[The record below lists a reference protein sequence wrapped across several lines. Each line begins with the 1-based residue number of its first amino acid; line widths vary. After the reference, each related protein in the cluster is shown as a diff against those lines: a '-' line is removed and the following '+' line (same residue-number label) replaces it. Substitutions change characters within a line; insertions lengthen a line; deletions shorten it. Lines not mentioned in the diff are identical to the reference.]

1 MKRMLINATQSEEVR
16 LAMVDG
22 QKLLNFEIEHYGR
35 EQRKGNIYKATITR
49 IEPSLEA
56 CFVDYGEERQ
66 GFLPFK
72 EISRQYFAPSDTP
85 IGQIKIN
92 EAVEVGQQLI
102 VQVEKEERGNKN
114 AALTTFISLAGRYLV
129 LMPNKPR
136 SGGISRRVEGD
147 ERQELRTAMNE
158 LSHPRGTSII
168 ARTAGIGRAA
178 NELQWDLDYLLGLW
192 KAISDAADAG
202 EGSFLIYNE
211 SALVIRAIRDYYTS
225 DIKEI
230 LVDTENF
237 YNQARQFMAHIMP
250 DDADKVKFY
259 QDDTPL
265 FARFQIEKQIESAYS
280 REIKLPSGGSIVL
293 DHTEALVAVDVNS
306 ARATKG
312 ADIEDTATNTNLEAA
327 DEIARQLRLRDLGG
341 LIVIDFIDMEEE
353 ENRQEVENRLRQ
365 ALKQD
370 RARVQYSNISRFG
383 LLELSR
389 QRLRPALFEGA
400 SISCPRC
407 NGTGHIRDTES
418 TSLQILRRIQEEAL
432 KGDTAV
438 IKIQVPVDVASYL
451 LNKKREELTKIE
463 MNNDINV
470 LLIPNKQLETPNYLF
485 ERLKEDN
492 PQLEN
497 LQNIYALNERVED
510 AEVSISKPEQ
520 KVSRQ
525 EPVIKSYMPATA
537 PTPAHEAPK
546 KKYEDAPRREREKK
560 AANPGFLGWIK
571 SLFVS
576 DDDEVKAE
584 KDTHNR
590 RDRNSSRRKS
600 SSRDGKDE
608 RRSSDRRKDSQEN
621 SRESSRN
628 RRSTS
633 SKGEERKNE
642 RSERTQRTERN
653 ERNEHTERSERQN
666 RSSENRTDEARNT
679 DNSRQRN
686 SRRNRQQSE
695 DIDNTA
701 VESKPTRATQQRRGR
716 KKPESTEEQT
726 VVSAS
731 AVTVAEQV
739 SKAHQAAPQKD
750 AAMHK
755 PLQQRAENEPQ
766 AVAVPE
772 APMADE
778 SEEEQ
783 NGRQSRSRRTRDRYG
798 RDRRQRNGR
807 SEEQAEATQT
817 TTAPEITAG
826 IAAVAAFDVTQQPQ
840 EKTPVEQLD
849 RPAAAEPE
857 PVQQQAA
864 QQAKPVEHM
873 QENLNFGTDAP
884 VQKQTAVETQPP
896 ATALPESQPD
906 QAAAS
911 ATTKAAYTLP
921 VNELESVAKS
931 VGLEW
936 VSTDSALAEKMQET
950 LQNTPKPVMGRK
962 MASPVHKNEP
972 EALVIVETQ
981 RTLTPEPRP
990 DHE

>member
-56 CFVDYGEERQ
+56 CFVEYGEERQ

-72 EISRQYFAPSDTP
+72 EISRQYFKPSDTP

-92 EAVEVGQQLI
+92 EALEVGQQLI

-147 ERQELRTAMNE
+147 ERQDLRTAMNA
-158 LSHPRGTSII
+158 LNYPRGMSII

-202 EGSFLIYNE
+202 EGAFLIYNE
-211 SALVIRAIRDYYTS
+211 SALVIRAIRDYYTA

-230 LVDTENF
+230 LVDTEGF
-237 YNQARQFMAHIMP
+237 YNQAYQFMAHIMP
-250 DDADKVKFY
+250 DDANKVKFY
-259 QDDTPL
+259 QDDAPL
-265 FARFQIEKQIESAYS
+265 FARFQIEKQIESAYA

-306 ARATKG
+306 SRATKG
-312 ADIEDTATNTNLEAA
+312 SDIEDTATNTNLEAA

-353 ENRQEVENRLRQ
+353 DNRQQVENRLRN

-370 RARVQYSNISRFG
+370 RARVQYSSISRFG

-463 MNNDINV
+463 MNNNINV

-497 LQNIYALNERVED
+497 LHNTYALNEKVED
-510 AEVSISKPEQ
+510 AGVQIMKPEQ
-520 KVSRQ
+520 KGSRQ

-537 PTPAHEAPK
+537 PAPAHEPQKKQVKAPVASEKETPSRGFWGWLKHLFTPEEETPK
-546 KKYEDAPRREREKK
+546 KNTQHKK
-560 AANPGFLGWIK
+560 
-571 SLFVS
+571 
-576 DDDEVKAE
+576 
-584 KDTHNR
+584 
-590 RDRNSSRRKS
+590 DRNNKKS
-600 SSRDGKDE
+600 SSKEGRED
-608 RRSSDRRKDSQEN
+608 RRSRDRRKDAQDN
-621 SRESSRN
+621 NRN
-628 RRSTS
+628 KRSASNKT
-633 SKGEERKNE
+633 EEQKNE
-642 RSERTQRTERN
+642 QRTDRPQ
-653 ERNEHTERSERQN
+653 RQSKN
-666 RSSENRTDEARNT
+666 SENRAEESRNN
-679 DNSRQRN
+679 DNN
-686 SRRNRQQSE
+686 RRNARRGRQQSE
-695 DIDNTA
+695 EDDNA
-701 VESKPTRATQQRRGR
+701 AEPQQKRSSSQQRRGR
-716 KKPESTEEQT
+716 QKQEQTEELT
-726 VVSAS
+726 NNAVVANHV
-731 AVTVAEQV
+731 AVE
-739 SKAHQAAPQKD
+739 APQENTQP
-750 AAMHK
+750 AN
-755 PLQQRAENEPQ
+755 QRSRDLPHNATEQTADIP
-766 AVAVPE
+766 ATSE
-772 APMADE
+772 APVATD

-783 NGRQSRSRRTRDRYG
+783 NGRRTRSRRTRDRYG
-798 RDRRQRNGR
+798 RDRRQRNDR
-807 SEEQAEATQT
+807 NETQEEQPASSAEIVVNLPVVMASSEALETSLKEQDADSAKMPAPSAT
-817 TTAPEITAG
+817 PEET
-826 IAAVAAFDVTQQPQ
+826 
-840 EKTPVEQLD
+840 
-849 RPAAAEPE
+849 
-857 PVQQQAA
+857 VQQQEIETASL
-864 QQAKPVEHM
+864 
-873 QENLNFGTDAP
+873 QESLNFETSAQTQVAEKAPTQEVQAPAVTD
-884 VQKQTAVETQPP
+884 VVYT
-896 ATALPESQPD
+896 LPES
-906 QAAAS
+906 
-911 ATTKAAYTLP
+911 
-921 VNELESVAKS
+921 ELDNVAKS
-931 VGLEW
+931 AGLEW
-936 VSTDSALAEKMQET
+936 VGSNSSLVKEAQEAIR
-950 LQNTPKPVMGRK
+950 NEPKPVMGRTIK
-962 MASPVHKNEP
+962 ESAEKTEV
-972 EALVIVETQ
+972 EALVMVETQ
-981 RTLTPEPRP
+981 KTLSAIHKQA
-990 DHE
+990 DD